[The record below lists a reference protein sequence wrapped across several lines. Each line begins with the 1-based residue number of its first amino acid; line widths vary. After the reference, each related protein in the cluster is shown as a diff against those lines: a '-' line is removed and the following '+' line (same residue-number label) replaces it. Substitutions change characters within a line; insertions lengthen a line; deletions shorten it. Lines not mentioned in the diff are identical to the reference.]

1 MVTATTTRQVPE
13 LIDAIEVRPT
23 RQDLRDKQAVEEFLN
38 CVFHPDETAI
48 MVYTILERQS

>member
-23 RQDLRDKQAVEEFLN
+23 PQDLRDKQAVEEFLDRLEN
-38 CVFHPDETAI
+38 
-48 MVYTILERQS
+48 MVYTISEGSNGNR

>member
-38 CVFHPDETAI
+38 WTAN
-48 MVYTILERQS
+48 MVYTISERQS